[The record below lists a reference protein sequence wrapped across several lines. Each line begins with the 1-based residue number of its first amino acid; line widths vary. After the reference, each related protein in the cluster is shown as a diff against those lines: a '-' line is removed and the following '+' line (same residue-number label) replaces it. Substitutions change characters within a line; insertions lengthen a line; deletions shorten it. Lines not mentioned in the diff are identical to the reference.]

1 MAELGA
7 QAAHGPNLE
16 LLHAL
21 LELVRIVPASVRKAA
36 FAEPQQ
42 HAFCRT
48 AAHALALAFDAAA
61 GIQVCAASAPAP
73 VICAR
78 GLPAPSCRHDAC
90 LKL

>member
-7 QAAHGPNLE
+7 QAARGPNLD

-21 LELVRIVPASVRKAA
+21 LKLVQTVPASVRKAA